1 MASSHWQNQTHGLQS
16 ENRNPVTSYSHLT
29 CFSRMMPPAPS
40 LTLSPE
46 QKEELWGGGTQWGEC
61 LSWPPECLPPKERGG
76 LLSRVRLELQ
86 GSADAALMS

>member
-46 QKEELWGGGTQWGEC
+46 QKEELWGGGPDGE
-61 LSWPPECLPPKERGG
+61 SVSPG
-76 LLSRVRLELQ
+76 LLSAFHQKNEVAFSP
-86 GSADAALMS
+86 GSGWNYKDQLTPL